1 MLQIQAAPPAPP
13 APPAPAQL
21 PTTALTAAQ
30 PPSPPR
36 EEFNDSWIVVPV
48 VMTIVFV
55 LFPLMLRKAWRIW
68 KSTPVARAEPT
79 ENARLERIEQAVD
92 AIAIE
97 VERVSEGQ
105 RFVTKLLSDDKLR
118 VSS

>member
-1 MLQIQAAPPAPP
+1 MILQAQPTPPSPPAPLS
-13 APPAPAQL
+13 ATTLAPA
-21 PTTALTAAQ
+21 A

-36 EEFNDSWIVVPV
+36 EEFNDSWIVVPL

-68 KSTPVARAEPT
+68 KSTPTARVALT
-79 ENARLERIEQAVD
+79 ENARLERIEQTVE

-105 RFVTKLLSDDKLR
+105 RFVTRMLSDDKLR
-118 VSS
+118 ISS